1 LSIEYIN
8 LKCVLDDLSQKLKI
22 INGRE
27 NYRANDLKVL
37 AILRNGRKKGVGV
50 DHCLGLLLKL
60 GPEHVK
66 NDFRMKKME
75 ISTLKI

>member
-37 AILRNGRKKGVGV
+37 AILRKW
-50 DHCLGLLLKL
+50 
-60 GPEHVK
+60 
-66 NDFRMKKME
+66 
-75 ISTLKI
+75 